1 MLSDEG
7 LAAVSEVGYV
17 DLNGADSD
25 GPGQD
30 CLGGPAYRSGPMERG
45 LSMATTLNQTT
56 SSASST
62 AAGRPFPLWRR
73 GVTATIEAVLY
84 LLLALVVAIT
94 EYFVAGPIGDFGL
107 SNWWIA
113 AILYADRLDFP
124 IGWLRQRW
132 PSGQTLAMRLMGSSA
147 QLSDGSFAGP
157 LRMATRQLIRFLIVY
172 AAPLWAFDFNVWRI
186 VVIAVAVAVMIE
198 ALNRAGTGAKA
209 PWDFFVGSAVVEG
222 GIAGVSPDLAPVRSV
237 TDLRLALGRAA
248 QNERAR
254 KAMFAAGLSSVVVSV
269 LIVLNIFTEAWAF
282 VSDQEFSWGLLTDVG
297 WFPRRG
303 QFDLSTLF
311 VGTLW
316 VTIIAMV
323 VAGPVGIGVA
333 FYLSEYAGDRTQRIV
348 KPLIETLASIPSVVL
363 GLFALS
369 FITPQVLQPLDDS
382 IGFASLLAAG
392 LGVGILTVPIIAS
405 ISEDAMRAVPNEL
418 REASYGLGGRR
429 VTTSLRVVF
438 PAALS
443 GISAAFIV
451 GISRA
456 IGETMVVFIAA
467 GGSGGAVLE
476 YDVRQEGQTFT
487 AAMASLGAGTD
498 SVAGVGIA
506 FQSLYALGALLFV
519 ITLVLN
525 VLSDTIVRRFR
536 QVY

>member
-1 MLSDEG
+1 MGVTTAPAADDA
-7 LAAVSEVGYV
+7 AAVALPSVNARAVSALLEPVVFVIVAATVGVLDYYF
-17 DLNGADSD
+17 DALT
-25 GPGQD
+25 
-30 CLGGPAYRSGPMERG
+30 GGFGV
-45 LSMATTLNQTT
+45 
-56 SSASST
+56 SA
-62 AAGRPFPLWRR
+62 F
-73 GVTATIEAVLY
+73 
-84 LLLALVVAIT
+84 
-94 EYFVAGPIGDFGL
+94 
-107 SNWWIA
+107 WIA
-113 AILYADRLDFP
+113 FWVMAMWSA
-124 IGWLRQRW
+124 WHW
-132 PSGQTLAMRLMGSSA
+132 PAAQTLASSFSGNHIATLDGRPAPILTIAARELARVGLLYGLPLLAIETNVVPVLVLMA
-147 QLSDGSFAGP
+147 AAGLFIQQMP
-157 LRMATRQLIRFLIVY
+157 GRR
-172 AAPLWAFDFNVWRI
+172 
-186 VVIAVAVAVMIE
+186 
-198 ALNRAGTGAKA
+198 A
-209 PWDFFVGSAVVEG
+209 PWDFLAGTVVVEDFG
-222 GIAGVSPDLAPVRSV
+222 GTASVIERTEVTSVADLQLDESRNRQNGRARRAV
-237 TDLRLALGRAA
+237 LALG
-248 QNERAR
+248 
-254 KAMFAAGLSSVVVSV
+254 FTSVVVSV
-269 LIVLNIFTEAWAF
+269 LIVWNIFSEAAEFF
-282 VSDQEFSWGLLTDVG
+282 VDEEFSWSSLQGIG

-303 QFDLSTLF
+303 IFDVWTLF
-311 VGTLW
+311 IGTLW
-316 VTIIAMV
+316 ITGIAIAL
-323 VAGPVGIGVA
+323 AGPVGLGVA
-333 FYLSEYAGDRTQRIV
+333 FYLSEYASLRVRQIV
-348 KPLIETLASIPSVVL
+348 KPIIETLASIPSVVL

-476 YDVRQEGQTFT
+476 YDARQEGQTFT

-519 ITLVLN
+519 ITLLLN
-525 VLSDTIVRRFR
+525 VLSDVIVRRFR

>member
-1 MLSDEG
+1 M
-7 LAAVSEVGYV
+7 V
-17 DLNGADSD
+17 
-25 GPGQD
+25 
-30 CLGGPAYRSGPMERG
+30 
-45 LSMATTLNQTT
+45 TTLNQTT

-84 LLLALVVAIT
+84 LLLALLVAIT

-113 AILYADRLDFP
+113 AILYAALE
-124 IGWLRQRW
+124 GYCW

-198 ALNRAGTGAKA
+198 AFDRAGTGAKA

-237 TDLRLALGRAA
+237 TDLRLAPGRAA

-333 FYLSEYAGDRTQRIV
+333 QRIV

-363 GLFALS
+363 GLFAIS
-369 FITPQVLQPLDDS
+369 FIFPKILQPIFAD
-382 IGFASLLAAG
+382 IGIFSLLAAG
-392 LGVGILTVPIIAS
+392 LGVGVLTVPIVAS
-405 ISEDAMRAVPNEL
+405 ISEDAMRAVPTEL
-418 REASYGLGGRR
+418 REASYGLGARKA
-429 VTTSLRVVF
+429 TTALRVVF
-438 PAALS
+438 PAAIS
-443 GISAAFIV
+443 GISAALIV
-451 GISRA
+451 GVSRA

-467 GGSGGAVLE
+467 GGSGGALFE
-476 YDVRQEGQTFT
+476 SDPTEPGQTLT
-487 AAMASLGAGTD
+487 AAMAS
-498 SVAGVGIA
+498 V
-506 FQSLYALGALLFV
+506 GALLFLA
-519 ITLVLN
+519 TLLLN
-525 VLSDTIVRRFR
+525 VASDFIVRRFR

>member
-1 MLSDEG
+1 M
-7 LAAVSEVGYV
+7 
-17 DLNGADSD
+17 
-25 GPGQD
+25 
-30 CLGGPAYRSGPMERG
+30 
-45 LSMATTLNQTT
+45 
-56 SSASST
+56 SASADAPVVSLPSVGSR
-62 AAGRPFPLWRR
+62 AAGAALEPAIFIVVAATVGVLDYYFDTLTGGFGVSAFWIAFWVMAMWSAWNWPAAQTFASSLTGNHVATLDGRPASTL
-73 GVTATIEAVLY
+73 TIAARELARAGLLY
-84 LLLALVVAIT
+84 GLPLLAIETNIVPVVALMAAAGL
-94 EYFVAGPIGDFGL
+94 FV
-107 SNWWIA
+107 
-113 AILYADRLDFP
+113 R
-124 IGWLRQRW
+124 
-132 PSGQTLAMRLMGSSA
+132 
-147 QLSDGSFAGP
+147 FAPG
-157 LRMATRQLIRFLIVY
+157 RR
-172 AAPLWAFDFNVWRI
+172 
-186 VVIAVAVAVMIE
+186 
-198 ALNRAGTGAKA
+198 A
-209 PWDFFVGSAVVEG
+209 PWDLLAGTVVVDGFGEPAT
-222 GIAGVSPDLAPVRSV
+222 IVERTEVTSV
-237 TDLRLALGRAA
+237 TDLQLDESRNRQNALARRAVLALG
-248 QNERAR
+248 
-254 KAMFAAGLSSVVVSV
+254 FTSVVVSA
-269 LIVLNIFTEAWAF
+269 LIVWNIFSEATEFFA
-282 VSDQEFSWGLLTDVG
+282 DEEFSWSSLQGIG

-303 QFDLSTLF
+303 IFDVWTLF
-311 VGTLW
+311 IGTLW
-316 VTIIAMV
+316 ITGIAIAL
-323 VAGPVGIGVA
+323 AGPVGLGVA
-333 FYLSEYAGDRTQRIV
+333 FYLSEYASPRVRQIV
-348 KPLIETLASIPSVVL
+348 KPIIETLASIPSVVL

-405 ISEDAMRAVPNEL
+405 ISEDAMRAVPYEL

-476 YDVRQEGQTFT
+476 YDPRQEGQTFT

-519 ITLVLN
+519 VTMVLN
-525 VLSDTIVRRFR
+525 ILSDLIVRRFR